1 MAEVQL
7 GTRAVVRIIE
17 PGLACF
23 CPDCDTAVKFRAQVS
38 SGLRRKVVA
47 NVYYQGKW
55 NRVEHWHL
63 LCYIRMG
70 EIHGRLDDLKP
81 ELREAVDELFEIC
94 EDKWAPEVQL
104 MDQLDRIHRLRRAQA
119 DLS

>member
-1 MAEVQL
+1 MTEVKL

-17 PGLACF
+17 PGLANF
-23 CPDCDTAVKFRAQVS
+23 CPDCDTEVKFRAQVA

-63 LCYIRMG
+63 ICYIRMG

-81 ELREAVDELFEIC
+81 ELREAVEETLSLC
-94 EDKWAPEVQL
+94 EDKWGSEIAL
-104 MDQLDRIHRLRRAQA
+104 MDQLNTLYRLKRVQA